1 MHDDFENIKH
11 WVFDL
16 DETLYSPEVSLFDEI
31 KVLMVQYVQKELN
44 ISASAANDLRL
55 HYWDKYGTTLA
66 GLMAEHDLDPEP
78 FLDYVHEIPLDA
90 LTPDPELS
98 HHINSLCGEAIV
110 YTNGTEYHARRVTA
124 ARGLAGCFTAYYG
137 VEHANYIPKPKKAAF
152 EMVFDKAQIEPKNGI
167 IFEDDPRNL
176 VEPHLMGMRT
186 VLVGPYIDAP
196 HIDYQTTDLTGFLGE
211 ISKAGINSATQN
223 N

>member
-1 MHDDFENIKH
+1 MLDDFEHIKH

-31 KVLMVQYVQKELN
+31 KLLMVKYVQRELN
-44 ISASAANDLRL
+44 ISASAADELRL
-55 HYWDKYGTTLA
+55 HYWKKYGTTLA
-66 GLMAEHDLDPEP
+66 GLMAEHDLDPDP
-78 FLDYVHEIPLDA
+78 FLDYVHEIPLDV
-90 LTPDPELS
+90 LSPDPKLS
-98 HHINSLCGEAIV
+98 SYISALRGEAIV

-124 ARGLAGCFTAYYG
+124 ARGLAGCFAAYYG

-152 EMVFDKAQIEPKNGI
+152 EMIFDKAQIEPKHGI

-186 VLVGPYIDAP
+186 VLVGPYINAP
-196 HIDYQTTDLTGFLGE
+196 HIDHQTIDLTGFLSK
-211 ISKAGINSATQN
+211 ISKTDIISATHN